1 MNLYTWALKHH
12 VSHEAIADLQQLVG
26 LNGQALPDELEGR
39 SEAAL
44 QTMVRLEAAQKGMYL
59 WRNNVGAGKLENGS
73 FLRWGLA
80 NESDKINKVIK
91 SADLIGIRRVLVT
104 QGMVGQ
110 SIGQFVCREMKRAD
124 WQYSGTDAEVAQL
137 AWANLIL
144 ANGGDAGFATGPG
157 TL

>member
-12 VSHEAIADLQQLVG
+12 VSHAAIADLQELVG
-26 LNGQALPDELEGR
+26 LNGMALPDELEGR

-44 QTMVRLEAAQKGMYL
+44 QTMVRLEAANKGMYL
-59 WRNNVGAGKLENGS
+59 WRNNVGAGHLDNGS

-80 NESDKINKVIK
+80 NESDKINKVFK
-91 SADLIGIRRVLVT
+91 SADLIGIRPVT
-104 QGMVGQ
+104 ITQTMVGQ
-110 SIGQFVCREMKRAD
+110 CIGQFVSREMKKAD
-124 WQYSGTDAEVAQL
+124 WKYSGTEAEVAQL